1 MKTKHRE
8 KFFLIM
14 VSSLTTLAIFFP
26 YTTFCVNN
34 QAGSDN
40 SVTNTIIIEII
51 IISII
56 IALLFTHIKRK
67 NKSQT
72 ADADALP
79 IPEEAISHYHEV
91 RKQREDQE
99 YQLNQKKFVAVSAYV
114 QLMLSPYMKE
124 SDVKI
129 VCNNIKS
136 WITNEDAAIVSV
148 STDGR
153 LGSIDLRH
161 LVWNIGER
169 FNWKGEK
176 RALFA
181 KMVFPIELRDIEV
194 STIRR
199 NLRQRGT
206 CIIDLDIPEKGDY
219 RFSFQLI

>member
-1 MKTKHRE
+1 
-8 KFFLIM
+8 
-14 VSSLTTLAIFFP
+14 
-26 YTTFCVNN
+26 
-34 QAGSDN
+34 
-40 SVTNTIIIEII
+40 
-51 IISII
+51 
-56 IALLFTHIKRK
+56 
-67 NKSQT
+67 
-72 ADADALP
+72 
-79 IPEEAISHYHEV
+79 
-91 RKQREDQE
+91 
-99 YQLNQKKFVAVSAYV
+99 
-114 QLMLSPYMKE
+114 MLSPYMKE

-206 CIIDLDIPEKGDY
+206 CIIDLDIPEKVIIDSPFNLSEITFY
-219 RFSFQLI
+219 YIEIILYDVISPSNKPVHL